1 MTLTLFS
8 YPLISCLIFSEEFR
22 NHDEV
27 IVKITLDKGEVDDY
41 LETRVVVLHE
51 EKVPGHGNKSVSTQ
65 LKQQVKDLP
74 RVEFELACPQMKV
87 ISLPW
92 MMIWR
97 KGWLCYRRRR
107 CLVMG
112 KRVSPPN

>member
-1 MTLTLFS
+1 MTLIF
-8 YPLISCLIFSEEFR
+8 PLISCLIFQWRSR
-22 NHDEV
+22 SIT
-27 IVKITLDKGEVDDY
+27 IVKISLDKGEVGDD
-41 LETRVVVLHE
+41 LENRVVVLQE

-74 RVEFELACPQMKV
+74 RLEFELACPQKKV

-97 KGWLCYRRRR
+97 IGWLCYRRRR